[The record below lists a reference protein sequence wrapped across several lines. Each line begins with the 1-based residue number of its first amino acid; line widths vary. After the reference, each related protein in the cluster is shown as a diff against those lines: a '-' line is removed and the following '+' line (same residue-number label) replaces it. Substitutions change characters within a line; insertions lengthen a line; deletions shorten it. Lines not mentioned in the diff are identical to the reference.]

1 MNYIKP
7 FWSRF
12 TRRFTK
18 IQNKPTNSPQTKNAI
33 THRLK
38 EWNRKL
44 KQAGVGDRE
53 TNIKYLM
60 ESAISKNLPSYDS
73 IKELELSEKQL
84 NRFEE
89 LFKMRCDRRPLQHI
103 VGVWDFNGL
112 PLKTNPA
119 VFIPRPETEQ
129 FVSEVIR
136 HYRNISNP
144 IEMLEV
150 GCGSGAISMAMLRSI
165 PFIRS
170 STAIDC
176 CDDAIQLAKENAI
189 KLKLSDRFQ
198 AFKHMVKENDY
209 LPSPLKGKTYDL
221 IISNPPFARTDE
233 LSWLYPEVK
242 CYENRIA
249 LDGGS
254 DGLVVVRLVL
264 HLSRFHL
271 RSGGKLW
278 LELGND
284 QTPLVKT
291 IVNLKHA
298 ENLRFL
304 NSYKD
309 RYGRE
314 RFVEIEKT

>member
-1 MNYIKP
+1 MNFIKP

-12 TRRFTK
+12 IRRSTK
-18 IQNKPTNSPQTKNAI
+18 IRNKPTNSPETKNSI
-33 THRLK
+33 THLLK

-44 KQAGVGDRE
+44 KKAGVGDRE

-60 ESAISKNLPSYDS
+60 ENAINKNLVRMLWIMTSRNGHSKIFSLQPSYDS
-73 IKELELSEKQL
+73 IKELELTEKQL
-84 NRFEE
+84 KRFEE

-136 HYRNISNP
+136 HYRNISQP

-150 GCGSGAISMAMLRSI
+150 GCGSGAISMAMLQSI

-176 CDDAIQLAKENAI
+176 CDDAVQLAKENAVI
-189 KLKLSDRFQ
+189 LKLSDRFQ

-209 LPSPLKGKTYDL
+209 LPQPLKGKTYDL

-233 LSWLYPEVK
+233 LSWLHPEVK
-242 CYENRIA
+242 WY
-249 LDGGS
+249 
-254 DGLVVVRLVL
+254 
-264 HLSRFHL
+264 
-271 RSGGKLW
+271 
-278 LELGND
+278 
-284 QTPLVKT
+284 
-291 IVNLKHA
+291 VN
-298 ENLRFL
+298 
-304 NSYKD
+304 S
-309 RYGRE
+309 
-314 RFVEIEKT
+314 